1 MIRVDK
7 AENLS
12 GPGPGRPETN
22 EALVDLTLEVW
33 QPLYQR
39 QLSRED
45 ARQIA
50 ENLTGF
56 FRVLLRWKAMN
67 AARRAE
73 EDSSGDLVAA

>member
-1 MIRVDK
+1 
-7 AENLS
+7 
-12 GPGPGRPETN
+12 
-22 EALVDLTLEVW
+22 LEVW

>member
-7 AENLS
+7 DENVS
-12 GPGPGRPETN
+12 SPGRPETN

-33 QPLYQR
+33 QPHYER

-50 ENLTGF
+50 ENLTDF
-56 FRVLLRWKAMN
+56 FRVLLRWKAMRE
-67 AARRAE
+67 ARPADV
-73 EDSSGDLVAA
+73 DSSDELVAA

>member
-12 GPGPGRPETN
+12 GPGRLETN

-33 QPLYQR
+33 QPLYQP

-56 FRVLLRWKAMN
+56 FRVLLRWKAREVT
-67 AARRAE
+67 A
-73 EDSSGDLVAA
+73 

>member
-56 FRVLLRWKAMN
+56 FRVLLRWKAMS